1 MSTASLGQ
9 TTFCI
14 SFYFSITACGNTSCW
29 DRELWAFVIHSKS
42 KRQVGCVSCLE
53 LGQVFV
59 MCLFQLCCIHLTP
72 QALAEGLSGL
82 AEEDSNACSVKRS
95 VPRAELP
102 SATE

>member
-1 MSTASLGQ
+1 
-9 TTFCI
+9 
-14 SFYFSITACGNTSCW
+14 
-29 DRELWAFVIHSKS
+29 
-42 KRQVGCVSCLE
+42 
-53 LGQVFV
+53 